1 MISLLL
7 LSLAQ
12 TARAQDGLDAHG
24 FNLAAFDG
32 DPRSPLTMNR
42 PGYFGGGDYFV
53 GGLLEYANLPLV
65 YVTEGA
71 NGEFQQEPVLDN
83 LFVLNLSGGYAPIRR
98 LRFDVY
104 APLFLSSIGEEGAPQ
119 GFAFGDM
126 RVSGM
131 GAILQPGAE
140 GGFGLGVVP
149 FVVLPTGAPKKFLG
163 NGGVAGG
170 GSVAAT
176 YERNKLTVGAEV
188 GLQFNP
194 GIETGNLTNPD
205 RLTVGLSGGW
215 LLRPNL
221 GLNLEAHLALPFEKN
236 VVAAAEAPAEI
247 LASVRNRTESGIY
260 WTAGGAAAI
269 SRGAGAAQYR
279 FFLGGGWGKASSP
292 VPPDVD
298 TDGDGFLDPV
308 DGCVAEKETVNQYN
322 DADGCPD
329 ALANL
334 SVTVRRNQQNAARA
348 EVSITGTA
356 EPYSGNYTPE
366 NPVRLEGL
374 MPATTLQVSARNGVC
389 LAGAAPIVLGEG
401 DNSLV
406 VELEP
411 LRAAS
416 VRVEVVDPAGA
427 AVPGAQVT
435 WGREPGGCVPVEP
448 LALDAAGTGKQ
459 PVGVGSHT
467 IFVTAPTYTVFTED
481 IDLKEGEERLVRVVL
496 KPAKVQLEQKRI
508 VILDKVF
515 FDYNSATIQAVS
527 YELLDQVANTLKA
540 NPDILLVE
548 VAGHTDSDGNDN
560 FNLELSQRRVEAVL
574 QYLVARGVAPER
586 LVAKGYGESRPV
598 ANNRSPDGKA
608 KNRRVEF
615 QILKREGDVEPA
627 PAAPPETPGASL
639 KPTEPA
645 GK

>member
-12 TARAQDGLDAHG
+12 PARAQDGLDAHG
-24 FNLAAFDG
+24 FDLAAFDG
-32 DPRSPLTMNR
+32 DPRSPLSMNR
-42 PGYFGGGDYFV
+42 PSYFGGGDYFV

-71 NGEFQQEPVLDN
+71 NGELVREPALDN
-83 LFVLNLSGGYAPIRR
+83 LFVLNLSGGYAPMRR
-98 LRFDVY
+98 LRVDVY
-104 APLFLSSIGEEGAPQ
+104 APIFLSSVGEEGAPQ

-126 RVSGM
+126 RVSAM
-131 GAILQPGAE
+131 GAILQPGVE

-176 YERNKLTVGAEV
+176 YERQKLTVGAEL

-194 GIETGNLTNPD
+194 GIEAGNLTNPD

-236 VVAAAEAPAEI
+236 VVAASEAPAEI
-247 LASVRNRTESGIY
+247 IASLRNRTESGIY
-260 WTAGGAAAI
+260 WTAGGAAAV

-279 FFLGGGWGKASSP
+279 FFLGGGWGKATSP
-292 VPPDVD
+292 APLVVD
-298 TDGDGFLDPV
+298 SDGDMILDPV
-308 DGCVAEKETVNQYN
+308 DSCPTVKETVNLYK
-322 DADGCPD
+322 DEDGCPD
-329 ALANL
+329 SLANL

-348 EVSITGTA
+348 DVGVEGTA
-356 EPYSGNYTPE
+356 EPLSATYTPE
-366 NPVRLEGL
+366 NPSRWEGL
-374 MPATTLQVSARNGVC
+374 MPGTVAKVTARNGEC
-389 LAGAAPIVLGEG
+389 LAGAAPITLVEG

-416 VRVEVVDPAGA
+416 VRVEVVDPTGA

-448 LALDAAGTGKQ
+448 LPLDATGTGKQ
-459 PVGVGSHT
+459 PVGVGRHT
-467 IFVTAPTYTVFTED
+467 IFVTAPSFSVYTED
-481 IDLKEGEERLVRVVL
+481 IELKQGDDRLVRVVL

-540 NPDILLVE
+540 TPDILLVE

-615 QILKREGDVEPA
+615 QILKREGDADGASPA
-627 PAAPPETPGASL
+627 PAETPGASL
-639 KPTEPA
+639 KPAEPA